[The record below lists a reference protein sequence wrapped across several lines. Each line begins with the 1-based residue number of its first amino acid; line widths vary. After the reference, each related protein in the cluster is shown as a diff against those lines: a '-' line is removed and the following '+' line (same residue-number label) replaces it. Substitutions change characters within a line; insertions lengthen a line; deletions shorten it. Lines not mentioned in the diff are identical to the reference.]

1 MSLVAELQGK
11 MEASTAKLR
20 RWQLD
25 AQPLPLPSL
34 QLSVPPRPAHD
45 PTHPAASPAAVAE
58 PMEMA
63 DTFFE
68 PYQKQHCNYC
78 ALCTVRFP
86 DDNQSINRHSL
97 STEHRGRVA
106 ALLPVNHSVLLFVSL
121 FCWGWMGKK
130 LAMVYL
136 TPSHNTYTPNSA
148 GSNGGYWYRGATT
161 AAAGS
166 HPGSSAQVQPVA

>member
-121 FCWGWMGKK
+121 FFVGDG
-130 LAMVYL
+130 
-136 TPSHNTYTPNSA
+136 
-148 GSNGGYWYRGATT
+148 
-161 AAAGS
+161 
-166 HPGSSAQVQPVA
+166 